1 MMEFRRSQWKWIRRE
16 TYFELSGRIEK
27 AVEARSTGVKPPTTS
42 TTSVEASI
50 TPMKLPL
57 LPRKLRWN
65 WRVVVQIPGPMECY
79 TTYTDESTTY
89 TEEFMEVMELA

>member
-50 TPMKLPL
+50 TPM
-57 LPRKLRWN
+57 
-65 WRVVVQIPGPMECY
+65 EA
-79 TTYTDESTTY
+79 STTA
-89 TEEFMEVMELA
+89 TEAKVELASSCSNPRAYGMLHYLHGRIHYLH